1 MILNATNMKM
11 IAAVLGSK
19 FIEDWIGKAVIIKVL
34 QERNFG
40 EVMDVVRVIN
50 RKP

>member
-19 FIEDWIGKAVIIKVL
+19 FIEDWIGKSVIIKVL